1 MNKKFKKQEHKNLL
15 NKQKLNLLFTKV
27 LYIIIFVFAIIYLP
41 TPIWHFPD
49 GIGYY
54 SYLPVLFEQKNYDFK
69 PLFDL
74 YTTNVAITNKGFVVN
89 DFSCGSAVMW
99 LLAYIISRIFES
111 RSVSII
117 FVNFFSSL
125 LGIFSLF
132 FVYKTLLLFKTEK
145 FIAKLISFFIFL
157 GSPLVFYSYVIPQNP
172 HTVTAFLC
180 SVFLYFWLSTY
191 GQKKLAR
198 WILLGLILGLATLVR
213 EQEVLFGMCLIIEL
227 ISEVIKNKKFDK
239 IYFKFIS
246 VFLITF
252 LFVLTPYFLNSMIVF
267 GNVFIPK
274 SYTLSFTKFSLYSVL
289 DVIFSAYHGLF
300 WWTPVLVLGIAG
312 LFFGLNKNFV
322 VSVSFILILF
332 LQIVLIS
339 LVTAPGGGS
348 SFGIRYLTDCSTIFA
363 FGIYQIYSLLKNSRI
378 KFLFLSICG
387 ILTLWTVML
396 VILSAK
402 GIVNLLEPYT
412 MKEFLTVVIKNIGNV
427 IKIKF
432 SPRIILDYDQYFFIV
447 IIFVLCFSIT
457 KLLYSVIKNNTA
469 YWAVI
474 MGVIFAIVLF
484 DIKMFESGVGN
495 RVVYKNYKEF
505 LSFNDYKNYFLLAGL
520 KVRIKYYKKIKDEK
534 NYQHYFEIAKNLN
547 FETLKGK
554 NLYNIMFPNLE

>member
-1 MNKKFKKQEHKNLL
+1 MKKIIKAKKSSKSKLL
-15 NKQKLNLLFTKV
+15 
-27 LYIIIFVFAIIYLP
+27 IIIFYVLILIFIILYFP
-41 TPIWHFPD
+41 TSVWHFPD

-54 SYLPVLFEQKNYDFK
+54 SYLPVLFGQKNYDFK
-69 PLFDL
+69 PLFNL
-74 YTTNVAITNKGFVVN
+74 YTTNIAITNKGFVVN
-89 DFSCGSAVMW
+89 DFSCGSAIMW
-99 LLAYIISRIFES
+99 MPAYIISRIFKS
-111 RSVSII
+111 GSVSII

-132 FVYKTLLLFKTEK
+132 FVYNTLLLFKTEK
-145 FIAKLISFFIFL
+145 FVAKLISLFIFL

-191 GQKKLAR
+191 GQKKLTR
-198 WILLGLILGLATLVR
+198 WIFLGLILGLATLVR
-213 EQEVLFGMCLIIEL
+213 EQEVLFGICLIIEL

-239 IYFKFIS
+239 IYFKFIL

-267 GNVFIPK
+267 GNVLIPK
-274 SYTLSFTKFSLYSVL
+274 SYTLSFTKFSLSSVL
-289 DVIFSAYHGLF
+289 DIIFSAYHGLF
-300 WWTPVLVLGIAG
+300 WWTPVLVVGITG
-312 LFFGLNKNFV
+312 LFFGLKKNFV
-322 VSVSFILILF
+322 VSVSFLLILF

-339 LVTAPGGGS
+339 LVTAPGGGW
-348 SFGIRYLTDCSTIFA
+348 SFGIRYLIDCSTIFA
-363 FGIYQIYSLLKNSRI
+363 FGIYQMYSLLKNGRI

-387 ILTLWTVML
+387 ILTLWTVIL

-402 GIVNLLEPYT
+402 RIVDLLEPYT
-412 MKEFLTVVIKNIGNV
+412 VKEFLTVVIKNIGNV

-474 MGVIFAIVLF
+474 MGVIFTIVLF
-484 DIKMFESGVGN
+484 DIKMFESGVVN

-534 NYQHYFEIAKNLN
+534 NYQYYFKIAKNLN

-554 NLYNIMFPNLE
+554 NLYIIMLSNLE